1 MARPKW
7 PAGRKGPRLSRAPV
21 CRSFRSGTQGKD
33 VDFVEMSREFAT
45 KSGLNE
51 QVFRD
56 FDERCGT
63 LALTRV
69 LDRVFER
76 INNR

>member
-1 MARPKW
+1 MPIVPNRH
-7 PAGRKGPRLSRAPV
+7 
-21 CRSFRSGTQGKD
+21 FTQGKD
-33 VDFVEMSREFAT
+33 VDFVKLSREFAT
-45 KSGLNE
+45 KSGPNE

-56 FDERCGT
+56 FDERGGT
-63 LALTRV
+63 QALTRA